1 MVINGH
7 FEEPNLWQSQC
18 SGALFFS
25 TDFNGAHL
33 AYVDFKLELF
43 MSCQFDAAT
52 DLTNT
57 VFDRAGVQTVDF
69 SNSAI
74 TSMQLAQMLG
84 DGSVTLHTNNTRP
97 LHWPTESLTD
107 YEFLSAWDKWRTNL
121 NADAT
126 PAPCPPTAAC
136 TAASTR
142 CLVPKPTA
150 PRAAPNA
157 ECWTVRQDADRAAPV
172 AASTNSWAGKQY
184 CTTTWAT
191 NELAKYFKPKP
202 HHPLPHL
209 VRKPLATVTDPLSL
223 N

>member
-1 MVINGH
+1 MQQPILPIRCLTGRVFKPSI
-7 FEEPNLWQSQC
+7 FRTVRSRQC
-18 SGALFFS
+18 NSRKCLAMGRS
-25 TDFNGAHL
+25 PCTQTTPAHS
-33 AYVDFKLELF
+33 Y
-43 MSCQFDAAT
+43 
-52 DLTNT
+52 
-57 VFDRAGVQTVDF
+57 
-69 SNSAI
+69 
-74 TSMQLAQMLG
+74 
-84 DGSVTLHTNNTRP
+84 
-97 LHWPTESLTD
+97 WPTESLTD
-107 YEFLSAWDKWRTNL
+107 DEFLSAWDKWRTNL

-150 PRAAPNA
+150 PRTASNGR
-157 ECWTVRQDADRAAPV
+157 CWTVRQNADRAAPV
-172 AASTNSWAGKQY
+172 AASTNSWPGKQH

-209 VRKPLATVTDPLSL
+209 VHKPLATVTDPLSL